1 MIKDEIMRSY
11 RLTKS
16 MRRTAAE
23 LHVSQGTV
31 RKVLIGAGVL
41 TSPLIKRIAE
51 LRALG
56 MPDKDI
62 ADLLHVS
69 TSTVC
74 ANSSYDRGTYLDN
87 NKSHNAIIIAR
98 CRARKEGE
106 EK

>member
-11 RLTKS
+11 RITKS
-16 MRRTAAE
+16 MKRTAAE
-23 LHVSQGTV
+23 VGVSQSAV

-62 ADLLHVS
+62 ADLLKIS
-69 TSTVC
+69 PSTVC
-74 ANSSYDRGTYLDN
+74 SNAAYDQGTYLDT
-87 NKSHNAIIIAR
+87 NKSANAIKIAR
-98 CRARKEGE
+98 CRARKEAEG
-106 EK
+106 K